1 MGSARGREIPKT
13 PHGFGIRTTS
23 DRALANIRLIVLW
36 PTSVVAMTDRWTSG
50 IHQIANH
57 HRFD

>member
-13 PHGFGIRTTS
+13 PHERCFGIRTTS
-23 DRALANIRLIVLW
+23 DRALAKISL
-36 PTSVVAMTDRWTSG
+36 AMTDRWTSG

-57 HRFD
+57 HRFN